1 MNILR
6 SCREDGIHLLHTQ
19 KNNRIRQIAPFTQ
32 LHCRP
37 ECLVC
42 GICPFCPEELPALL
56 RGEYAFLTETPR
68 GGVPKFYGDCPEEL
82 PALLRG
88 EYAFLTETPGEGGTK
103 ILRRLRGGY
112 GRFPGN
118 YHPPKREILNNP
130 LGLQL
135 CLKVWALFW
144 ASTYIERTPDPGS
157 IQDWPLFETSLH
169 CLRID

>member
-1 MNILR
+1 MNILHR
-6 SCREDGIHLLHTQ
+6 CKGGGIHLLHTQ
-19 KNNRIRQIAPFTQ
+19 KNNRIWQIAPFTQ

-68 GGVPKFYGDCPEEL
+68 RGYQNFYGDCPEEL

-88 EYAFLTETPGEGGTK
+88 EYAFLTETPREGGTK

-112 GRFPGN
+112 AFFTGFFQKITTPQTRNSEQSLRATVVPESLGT
-118 YHPPKREILNNP
+118 P
-130 LGLQL
+130 LGFYLSREHPR
-135 CLKVWALFW
+135 AGFYTRP
-144 ASTYIERTPDPGS
+144 API
-157 IQDWPLFETSLH
+157 
-169 CLRID
+169 